1 MQPKQIDYLI
11 QFLLFLPILTIHESA
26 HAWVAHKCGDDT
38 AKDLGRIS
46 MNPIVHIDLIGTIII
61 PLIGL
66 FAGGW
71 FIGWGKP
78 VPVDPDNF
86 RRYRFHD
93 NLVAMAGPISN
104 VLLALAALVV
114 MRIAHLLGGDLVAHT
129 FLELAALSIYLAF
142 FNMIPIP
149 PLDGSHLLKNA
160 IQLDEATYAQF
171 RTFGFI
177 ALVLLLQVPGVG
189 RTLAALTDATIRG
202 LVVAV
207 YLVPGGR

>member
-1 MQPKQIDYLI
+1 MKPQQIDYLI
-11 QFLLFLPILTIHESA
+11 QLLLFLPILTIHETA

-46 MNPIVHIDLIGTIII
+46 MNPIVHMDLIGTVII
-61 PLIGL
+61 PLFGM

-78 VPVDPDNF
+78 VPVDPNNF
-86 RRYRFHD
+86 RRYRFDD

-104 VLLALAALVV
+104 ILLALAALVV
-114 MRIAHLLGGDLVAHT
+114 MRIAYLFGGDLAAHT
-129 FLELAALSIYLAF
+129 FWELAVLSIYLAF

-160 IQLDEATYAQF
+160 IQLDEETYARF

-189 RTLAALTDATIRG
+189 RTLGALTDATMRV
-202 LVVAV
+202 LVMAV